1 MSLAILESICSGG
14 KCRYAHENIYVITEL
29 KNRLNKGLNWWA
41 AKQINCTTRRLAAT
55 RDRDARMTTPLPGHL
70 GRLPAAVQEAM
81 RVSVEA
87 GALGP
92 ADLDP
97 SVVAKLAALPEAAAL
112 ICVKRFLAADLGDV
126 GNKTG
131 FLVGIIARLRRE
143 TPAALAGG
151 PAPVAIAAGH
161 GDFNKTL
168 WVGNLP
174 SDVRVEQ
181 LRAVFG
187 CIGVIR
193 DLRLAQ
199 GGNIA
204 FVEYEK
210 AEDAAAAR
218 QLDGARLGAGRRAG
232 RRPDPRRSDAT
243 EQSVAR
249 GAAVR
254 ATARVVAPLVPRER
268 AAAVGG
274 RPAPRSSPRSRR
286 SRRPRCSPRLTRRP
300 PRRRAGR
307 GRHVGHAPPPVA
319 GRRRRRLAP
328 ALSAAARRSP
338 RGQWHSVPLLQRARR
353 PRRRASRFRPLA
365 ASAAARR
372 PAAAA
377 SPDRRRPGAATDDR
391 RRRRRPLAVAAP
403 LAPEPRPEPRHRPR
417 ATPPRHRVRCRDGAT
432 GALAGVPAAGR
443 FLRFTVCLLWRKTKW
458 LALPPSVRGTHLAA
472 PEVRRAS
479 ADAQSSPKVP
489 N

>member
-1 MSLAILESICSGG
+1 
-14 KCRYAHENIYVITEL
+14 
-29 KNRLNKGLNWWA
+29 
-41 AKQINCTTRRLAAT
+41 
-55 RDRDARMTTPLPGHL
+55 MTTPLPGHL
-70 GRLPAAVQEAM
+70 GRLPSNVQEAM
-81 RVSVEA
+81 RASVEA

-97 SVVAKLAALPEAAAL
+97 SVVAKLAELPEAAAL

-210 AEDAAAAR
+210 AEDAAAR
-218 QLDGARLGAGRRAG
+218 
-232 RRPDPRRSDAT
+232 
-243 EQSVAR
+243 VNWMAR
-249 GAAVR
+249 G
-254 ATARVVAPLVPRER
+254 
-268 AAAVGG
+268 
-274 RPAPRSSPRSRR
+274 
-286 SRRPRCSPRLTRRP
+286 
-300 PRRRAGR
+300 
-307 GRHVGHAPPPVA
+307 
-319 GRRRRRLAP
+319 
-328 ALSAAARRSP
+328 SA
-338 RGQWHSVPLLQRARR
+338 
-353 PRRRASRFRPLA
+353 RRASRCGAPTRAGPTPRSRASRARRRPRDGTSGCA
-365 ASAAARR
+365 ARAAGARRRGGRRRR
-372 PAAAA
+372 PAAA
-377 SPDRRRPGAATDDR
+377 
-391 RRRRRPLAVAAP
+391 
-403 LAPEPRPEPRHRPR
+403 
-417 ATPPRHRVRCRDGAT
+417 
-432 GALAGVPAAGR
+432 
-443 FLRFTVCLLWRKTKW
+443 
-458 LALPPSVRGTHLAA
+458 
-472 PEVRRAS
+472 RRARGGHV
-479 ADAQSSPKVP
+479 ARGARRA
-489 N
+489 

>member
-1 MSLAILESICSGG
+1 
-14 KCRYAHENIYVITEL
+14 
-29 KNRLNKGLNWWA
+29 
-41 AKQINCTTRRLAAT
+41 
-55 RDRDARMTTPLPGHL
+55 MTTPLPGHL

-97 SVVAKLAALPEAAAL
+97 SVVGKLKALPEAAAL
-112 ICVKRFLAADLGDV
+112 ICVKRFLAADLSDV
-126 GNKTG
+126 ANKTG
-131 FLVGIIARLRRE
+131 FLVGIIGRLRRE

-174 SDVRVEQ
+174 SDVKTEQ

-187 CIGVIR
+187 CVGIIR

-218 QLDGARLGAGRRAG
+218 QLDGARLKGARLAVRRA
-232 RRPDPRRSDAT
+232 DPRRSDAT
-243 EQSVAR
+243 EQSAAR
-249 GAAVR
+249 GAAAR

-274 RPAPRSSPRSRR
+274 
-286 SRRPRCSPRLTRRP
+286 
-300 PRRRAGR
+300 
-307 GRHVGHAPPPVA
+307 VA
-319 GRRRRRLAP
+319 GPRQLAALAAVTSPAVLQALDAP
-328 ALSAAARRSP
+328 AAP
-338 RGQWHSVPLLQRARR
+338 
-353 PRRRASRFRPLA
+353 
-365 ASAAARR
+365 R

-377 SPDRRRPGAATDDR
+377 TWGTRRRRSPGDDASRSRSRSRSPPRRTGHRGDNGIPCRFYNAPGGCRAGEACAFVHFRRGASPARRRSPSPDRRRPWRRDDDDR
-391 RRRRRPLAVAAP
+391 RRPPPPRSRSPRRFRLPSRDRSREYRPARSSPPHRRSPSPRWRDRGRSPVYRRP
-403 LAPEPRPEPRHRPR
+403 
-417 ATPPRHRVRCRDGAT
+417 
-432 GALAGVPAAGR
+432 GR
-443 FLRFTVCLLWRKTKW
+443 
-458 LALPPSVRGTHLAA
+458 
-472 PEVRRAS
+472 
-479 ADAQSSPKVP
+479 
-489 N
+489 

>member
-1 MSLAILESICSGG
+1 M
-14 KCRYAHENIYVITEL
+14 
-29 KNRLNKGLNWWA
+29 
-41 AKQINCTTRRLAAT
+41 
-55 RDRDARMTTPLPGHL
+55 TPLPGHL
-70 GRLPAAVQEAM
+70 GRLPAAVQQAM
-81 RVSVEA
+81 RASVEA

-97 SVVAKLAALPEAAAL
+97 SVIERLKALPEAAAL

-187 CIGVIR
+187 CIGIIR

-218 QLDGARLGAGRRAG
+218 QLDGARLGAARLAVRRA
-232 RRPDPRRSDAT
+232 DPRRSDAT

-274 RPAPRSSPRSRR
+274 VAGPRQLAALAAVTSPAVLQALDAPAAPRPVAAATWGTRRRRSPGDDLRSRSR
-286 SRRPRCSPRLTRRP
+286 SP
-300 PRRRAGR
+300 PRRTGHRGDNGIPCRFYNAPGGCRAGDACAFV
-307 GRHVGHAPPPVA
+307 HLEPPA
-319 GRRRRRLAP
+319 R
-328 ALSAAARRSP
+328 RRSP
-338 RGQWHSVPLLQRARR
+338 S
-353 PRRRASRFRPLA
+353 
-365 ASAAARR
+365 
-372 PAAAA
+372 PA
-377 SPDRRRPGAATDDR
+377 RRRPWR
-391 RRRRRPLAVAAP
+391 RDAV
-403 LAPEPRPEPRHRPR
+403 
-417 ATPPRHRVRCRDGAT
+417 
-432 GALAGVPAAGR
+432 
-443 FLRFTVCLLWRKTKW
+443 
-458 LALPPSVRGTHLAA
+458 SYTHLTLPTKA
-472 PEVRRAS
+472 
-479 ADAQSSPKVP
+479 
-489 N
+489 

>member
-1 MSLAILESICSGG
+1 
-14 KCRYAHENIYVITEL
+14 
-29 KNRLNKGLNWWA
+29 
-41 AKQINCTTRRLAAT
+41 
-55 RDRDARMTTPLPGHL
+55 MTTPLPGHL

-218 QLDGARLGAGRRAG
+218 QLDGARLGAARLAVRRA
-232 RRPDPRRSDAT
+232 DPRRSDAT

-274 RPAPRSSPRSRR
+274 
-286 SRRPRCSPRLTRRP
+286 
-300 PRRRAGR
+300 
-307 GRHVGHAPPPVA
+307 VA
-319 GRRRRRLAP
+319 G
-328 ALSAAARRSP
+328 P
-338 RGQWHSVPLLQRARR
+338 RQ
-353 PRRRASRFRPLA
+353 LA
-365 ASAAARR
+365 ALAAVTSPAVLAALDA

-377 SPDRRRPGAATDDR
+377 PQPVAAATWGTRRRRSPGDDAPRARARPRGAPVTAGTTASRAAFTHAPGGCRAGDACAFVHFRRDRRRPPARRRSVSPDRRRPRAPAGRDPAGAARGAATMTTAGA
-391 RRRRRPLAVAAP
+391 RRRPARARRHRFS
-403 LAPEPRPEPRHRPR
+403 PEPRPEPRVSPRAVAAAAPPQSVAAMARPR
-417 ATPPRHRVRCRDGAT
+417 P
-432 GALAGVPAAGR
+432 LGVPAAGAQI
-443 FLRFTVCLLWRKTKW
+443 LGNLEKT
-458 LALPPSVRGTHLAA
+458 A
-472 PEVRRAS
+472 
-479 ADAQSSPKVP
+479 
-489 N
+489 

>member
-1 MSLAILESICSGG
+1 
-14 KCRYAHENIYVITEL
+14 
-29 KNRLNKGLNWWA
+29 
-41 AKQINCTTRRLAAT
+41 
-55 RDRDARMTTPLPGHL
+55 MTTLPGHL

-97 SVVAKLAALPEAAAL
+97 SVVGKLKALPEAAAL
-112 ICVKRFLAADLGDV
+112 ICVKRFLAADLSDV
-126 GNKTG
+126 ANKTG
-131 FLVGIIARLRRE
+131 FLVGIIGRLRRE

-187 CIGVIR
+187 CVGTIR

-204 FVEYEK
+204 FVEYDK

-218 QLDGARLGAGRRAG
+218 QLDGARLGSARLAVRRA
-232 RRPDPRRSDAT
+232 DPRRSDAT
-243 EQSVAR
+243 EQSAAR
-249 GAAVR
+249 GAAAR

-274 RPAPRSSPRSRR
+274 VAGPRQLAALAAVTSPAVLQALDAPAAPRPVAAATWGTRRRRSPGDDASRSRSR
-286 SRRPRCSPRLTRRP
+286 SP
-300 PRRRAGR
+300 PRRTGHRGDNGIPCRFYNAPGGCRAGDACAFV
-307 GRHVGHAPPPVA
+307 HV
-319 GRRRRRLAP
+319 
-328 ALSAAARRSP
+328 
-338 RGQWHSVPLLQRARR
+338 
-353 PRRRASRFRPLA
+353 RRRASP
-365 ASAAARR
+365 ARR
-372 PAAAA
+372 RSP
-377 SPDRRRPGAATDDR
+377 SPDRRRPWRRDDDDR
-391 RRRRRPLAVAAP
+391 RRPPPPRSRSPRRFRPPSRDRSSDYRPARSPPPRRRSPS
-403 LAPEPRPEPRHRPR
+403 PRWRDRGRSPVYRRP
-417 ATPPRHRVRCRDGAT
+417 
-432 GALAGVPAAGR
+432 GR
-443 FLRFTVCLLWRKTKW
+443 
-458 LALPPSVRGTHLAA
+458 
-472 PEVRRAS
+472 
-479 ADAQSSPKVP
+479 
-489 N
+489 

>member
-1 MSLAILESICSGG
+1 
-14 KCRYAHENIYVITEL
+14 
-29 KNRLNKGLNWWA
+29 
-41 AKQINCTTRRLAAT
+41 
-55 RDRDARMTTPLPGHL
+55 MTTPLPGHL
-70 GRLPAAVQEAM
+70 GRLPINVQEAM
-81 RVSVEA
+81 RASVEA

-97 SVVAKLAALPEAAAL
+97 SVVAKLAELPEAAAL

-218 QLDGARLGAGRRAG
+218 QLDGARLGAARLAVRRA
-232 RRPDPRRSDAT
+232 DPRRSDAT

-274 RPAPRSSPRSRR
+274 VAGPRQLAALAAVTSPAVLAALDAPAAAAPRPVAAATWGTRRRRSPGDDDDASRSR
-286 SRRPRCSPRLTRRP
+286 SP
-300 PRRRAGR
+300 PRRTGHRGDNGIPCRFYNAPGGCRAGDACAFV
-307 GRHVGHAPPPVA
+307 HL
-319 GRRRRRLAP
+319 RRD
-328 ALSAAARRSP
+328 
-338 RGQWHSVPLLQRARR
+338 
-353 PRRRASRFRPLA
+353 RRRASP
-365 ASAAARR
+365 ARR
-372 PAAAA
+372 RSPSPDRRRSPARRRSA
-377 SPDRRRPGAATDDR
+377 SPDRRRPWRRDDDDR
-391 RRRRRPLAVAAP
+391 RRPPPPRSRSPRRFRPP
-403 LAPEPRPEPRHRPR
+403 SRDRSREYRPARSP
-417 ATPPRHRVRCRDGAT
+417 PPRHRSPSPRWRDR
-432 GALAGVPAAGR
+432 GR
-443 FLRFTVCLLWRKTKW
+443 SPVY
-458 LALPPSVRGTHLAA
+458 
-472 PEVRRAS
+472 RR
-479 ADAQSSPKVP
+479 PGR
-489 N
+489 

>member
-1 MSLAILESICSGG
+1 
-14 KCRYAHENIYVITEL
+14 
-29 KNRLNKGLNWWA
+29 
-41 AKQINCTTRRLAAT
+41 
-55 RDRDARMTTPLPGHL
+55 MTTPLPGHL
-70 GRLPAAVQEAM
+70 GRLPINVQEAM
-81 RVSVEA
+81 RASVEA

-97 SVVAKLAALPEAAAL
+97 SVVAKLAELPEAAAL

-187 CIGVIR
+187 CVGAIR

-218 QLDGARLGAGRRAG
+218 QLDGARLKGARLAVRRA
-232 RRPDPRRSDAT
+232 DPRRSDAT
-243 EQSVAR
+243 
-249 GAAVR
+249 
-254 ATARVVAPLVPRER
+254 
-268 AAAVGG
+268 
-274 RPAPRSSPRSRR
+274 
-286 SRRPRCSPRLTRRP
+286 
-300 PRRRAGR
+300 
-307 GRHVGHAPPPVA
+307 
-319 GRRRRRLAP
+319 
-328 ALSAAARRSP
+328 
-338 RGQWHSVPLLQRARR
+338 
-353 PRRRASRFRPLA
+353 
-365 ASAAARR
+365 
-372 PAAAA
+372 
-377 SPDRRRPGAATDDR
+377 
-391 RRRRRPLAVAAP
+391 
-403 LAPEPRPEPRHRPR
+403 
-417 ATPPRHRVRCRDGAT
+417 
-432 GALAGVPAAGR
+432 
-443 FLRFTVCLLWRKTKW
+443 
-458 LALPPSVRGTHLAA
+458 
-472 PEVRRAS
+472 
-479 ADAQSSPKVP
+479 
-489 N
+489 

>member
-1 MSLAILESICSGG
+1 
-14 KCRYAHENIYVITEL
+14 
-29 KNRLNKGLNWWA
+29 
-41 AKQINCTTRRLAAT
+41 
-55 RDRDARMTTPLPGHL
+55 MTTPLPGHL
-70 GRLPAAVQEAM
+70 GRLPEAVQEAM
-81 RVSVEA
+81 RVSVET

-97 SVVAKLAALPEAAAL
+97 SVIGALAALPEAAAL
-112 ICVKRFLAADLGDV
+112 ICVKRFLAADLTDV

-218 QLDGARLGAGRRAG
+218 QLDGARLGAARLAVRRA
-232 RRPDPRRSDAT
+232 DPRRSDAT
-243 EQSVAR
+243 EQSAAR

-274 RPAPRSSPRSRR
+274 VAGPRQLAALAAVTSPAVLAALDAPAAAAPRPVAAATWGTRRRRSPGDDASRSRSRSPPRRVGHRGDNGIPCRFYNAPGGCRAGDACAFVHFRRERRREYRPARSP
-286 SRRPRCSPRLTRRP
+286 P
-300 PRRRAGR
+300 PRRRSPSPRWRDR
-307 GRHVGHAPPPVA
+307 GRSPPRGSP
-319 GRRRRRLAP
+319 RRRRSPSPRRWRDDHRGRSP
-328 ALSAAARRSP
+328 PRRSP
-338 RGQWHSVPLLQRARR
+338 PRWRR
-353 PRRRASRFRPLA
+353 SRSPPRRSPPSRYRPPP
-365 ASAAARR
+365 RGP
-372 PAAAA
+372 PA
-377 SPDRRRPGAATDDR
+377 PERRRGAIDAVEDDAR
-391 RRRRRPLAVAAP
+391 WRP
-403 LAPEPRPEPRHRPR
+403 
-417 ATPPRHRVRCRDGAT
+417 
-432 GALAGVPAAGR
+432 
-443 FLRFTVCLLWRKTKW
+443 
-458 LALPPSVRGTHLAA
+458 
-472 PEVRRAS
+472 
-479 ADAQSSPKVP
+479 
-489 N
+489 

>member
-1 MSLAILESICSGG
+1 
-14 KCRYAHENIYVITEL
+14 
-29 KNRLNKGLNWWA
+29 
-41 AKQINCTTRRLAAT
+41 
-55 RDRDARMTTPLPGHL
+55 MTTPLPGHL

-112 ICVKRFLAADLGDV
+112 ICVKRFLAADLTDV

-218 QLDGARLGAGRRAG
+218 QLDGARLGAARLAVRRA
-232 RRPDPRRSDAT
+232 DPRRSDAT

-274 RPAPRSSPRSRR
+274 VAGPRQLAALAAVTSPAVLAALDAPAAAAPRPVAAATWG
-286 SRRPRCSPRLTRRP
+286 TR
-300 PRRRAGR
+300 A
-307 GRHVGHAPPPVA
+307 PVA
-319 GRRRRRLAP
+319 GRRRRRLALALAP
-328 ALSAAARRSP
+328 AAHRSP
-338 RGQWHSVPLLQRARR
+338 RGQRHPVPLLQRARR
-353 PRRRASRFRPLA
+353 LPRRRRRALSSTCA
-365 ASAAARR
+365 ASAAARAR
-372 PAAAA
+372 ARAGGAPR
-377 SPDRRRPGAATDDR
+377 PDRRRPWR
-391 RRRRRPLAVAAP
+391 RGGGRRRRPPPVA
-403 LAPEPRPEPRHRPR
+403 PRR
-417 ATPPRHRVRCRDGAT
+417 
-432 GALAGVPAAGR
+432 
-443 FLRFTVCLLWRKTKW
+443 
-458 LALPPSVRGTHLAA
+458 
-472 PEVRRAS
+472 
-479 ADAQSSPKVP
+479 
-489 N
+489 

>member
-1 MSLAILESICSGG
+1 M
-14 KCRYAHENIYVITEL
+14 
-29 KNRLNKGLNWWA
+29 
-41 AKQINCTTRRLAAT
+41 
-55 RDRDARMTTPLPGHL
+55 TPLPGHL
-70 GRLPAAVQEAM
+70 GRLPNAVQEAM

-97 SVVAKLAALPEAAAL
+97 SVIGALAALPEAAAL
-112 ICVKRFLAADLGDV
+112 ICVKRFLAADLTDV

-131 FLVGIIARLRRE
+131 FLVGIIGRLRRE
-143 TPAALAGG
+143 TPSALAGG

-218 QLDGARLGAGRRAG
+218 QLDGARLKGARLAVRRA
-232 RRPDPRRSDAT
+232 DPRRSDAT
-243 EQSVAR
+243 EQSAAR
-249 GAAVR
+249 GAAAR

-274 RPAPRSSPRSRR
+274 VAGPRQLAALAAVTSPAVLQALDAPAAPRPVAAATWGTRRRRSPGDDSRSRSR
-286 SRRPRCSPRLTRRP
+286 SP
-300 PRRRAGR
+300 PRRVGHRGDNGIPCRFYNAPGGCRAGDACAFV
-307 GRHVGHAPPPVA
+307 HV
-319 GRRRRRLAP
+319 
-328 ALSAAARRSP
+328 
-338 RGQWHSVPLLQRARR
+338 
-353 PRRRASRFRPLA
+353 RRRASP
-365 ASAAARR
+365 ARR
-372 PAAAA
+372 RSA
-377 SPDRRRPGAATDDR
+377 SPDRRRPWRRDDDDR
-391 RRRRRPLAVAAP
+391 RRPPPPRSRSPRRFRPPSRDRSRDYRPARSPPPRRRSPS
-403 LAPEPRPEPRHRPR
+403 PRWRDRGRSPVYRRP
-417 ATPPRHRVRCRDGAT
+417 
-432 GALAGVPAAGR
+432 GR
-443 FLRFTVCLLWRKTKW
+443 
-458 LALPPSVRGTHLAA
+458 
-472 PEVRRAS
+472 
-479 ADAQSSPKVP
+479 
-489 N
+489 

>member
-1 MSLAILESICSGG
+1 
-14 KCRYAHENIYVITEL
+14 
-29 KNRLNKGLNWWA
+29 
-41 AKQINCTTRRLAAT
+41 
-55 RDRDARMTTPLPGHL
+55 MTTPLPGHL
-70 GRLPAAVQEAM
+70 GRLPEAVQEAM
-81 RVSVEA
+81 RVSVET

-97 SVVAKLAALPEAAAL
+97 SVIGALAALPEAAAL
-112 ICVKRFLAADLGDV
+112 ICVKRFLAADLTDV

-131 FLVGIIARLRRE
+131 FLVGIIGRLRRE

-218 QLDGARLGAGRRAG
+218 QLDGALLKGARLAVRRA
-232 RRPDPRRSDAT
+232 DPRRSDAT

-274 RPAPRSSPRSRR
+274 VAGPRQLAALAAVTSPAVLAALDAPAAAAPQPVAAATWGTRRRRSPGDDDDASRSRSR
-286 SRRPRCSPRLTRRP
+286 SP
-300 PRRRAGR
+300 PRRTGHRGDNGIPCRFYNAPGGCRAGDACAFV
-307 GRHVGHAPPPVA
+307 HF
-319 GRRRRRLAP
+319 RRE
-328 ALSAAARRSP
+328 
-338 RGQWHSVPLLQRARR
+338 
-353 PRRRASRFRPLA
+353 RRRASP
-365 ASAAARR
+365 ARR
-372 PAAAA
+372 RSASPDRRRLPARRRSA
-377 SPDRRRPGAATDDR
+377 SPDRRRPWRRDDDDHRRPPPPRSRSPRRFRPPSRDRSRDYRPARSPPPRRRSPSPRWRDRGRSPPRGSPR
-391 RRRRRPLAVAAP
+391 RRRSPSPRRWRDDRGRPVYRRP
-403 LAPEPRPEPRHRPR
+403 
-417 ATPPRHRVRCRDGAT
+417 
-432 GALAGVPAAGR
+432 GR
-443 FLRFTVCLLWRKTKW
+443 
-458 LALPPSVRGTHLAA
+458 
-472 PEVRRAS
+472 
-479 ADAQSSPKVP
+479 
-489 N
+489 

>member
-1 MSLAILESICSGG
+1 
-14 KCRYAHENIYVITEL
+14 
-29 KNRLNKGLNWWA
+29 
-41 AKQINCTTRRLAAT
+41 
-55 RDRDARMTTPLPGHL
+55 MTTPLPGHL
-70 GRLPAAVQEAM
+70 GRLPINVQEAM
-81 RVSVEA
+81 RQSVET

-112 ICVKRFLAADLGDV
+112 ICVKRFLAADVTDV

-131 FLVGIIARLRRE
+131 FLVGIIGRLRRE

-187 CIGVIR
+187 CVGTIR

-199 GGNIA
+199 NGNIA

-218 QLDGARLGAGRRAG
+218 QLDGAHLKGARLAVRRA
-232 RRPDPRRSDAT
+232 DPRRSDAT
-243 EQSVAR
+243 EQSAAR
-249 GAAVR
+249 GAAAR

-274 RPAPRSSPRSRR
+274 VAGPRQLAALAAVTSPAVLQALDAPAAPRPGAAATWGTRRRRSPGDDASRSRSR
-286 SRRPRCSPRLTRRP
+286 SP
-300 PRRRAGR
+300 PRRTGHRGDNGIPCRFYNAPGGCRAGDACAFV
-307 GRHVGHAPPPVA
+307 HF
-319 GRRRRRLAP
+319 
-328 ALSAAARRSP
+328 
-338 RGQWHSVPLLQRARR
+338 
-353 PRRRASRFRPLA
+353 RRRASP
-365 ASAAARR
+365 ARR
-372 PAAAA
+372 RSPSPDRRRLPARRRSA
-377 SPDRRRPGAATDDR
+377 SPDRRRPWRRDDDDR
-391 RRRRRPLAVAAP
+391 RRPPPPRSRSPRRFRPPSRDRSSDYRPARSPPPRRRSPS
-403 LAPEPRPEPRHRPR
+403 PRWRDRGRSPVYRRP
-417 ATPPRHRVRCRDGAT
+417 
-432 GALAGVPAAGR
+432 GR
-443 FLRFTVCLLWRKTKW
+443 
-458 LALPPSVRGTHLAA
+458 
-472 PEVRRAS
+472 
-479 ADAQSSPKVP
+479 
-489 N
+489 